1 MGLLTTE
8 ERESESLLERE
19 ESMWERRKTKN
30 KKRNVGEKSKPR
42 THVHLELTYI
52 RQFFQLPFDT
62 KLVISSLSLSLFLYV
77 CFFFFVVTLIQSSLY
92 LCTHTDF

>member
-30 KKRNVGEKSKPR
+30 KKKCGRE
-42 THVHLELTYI
+42 E
-52 RQFFQLPFDT
+52 
-62 KLVISSLSLSLFLYV
+62 
-77 CFFFFVVTLIQSSLY
+77 
-92 LCTHTDF
+92 